1 MAMKPNKNSQHPNNH
16 EFGHGQDIKSIN
28 NNCELKM
35 DENFNNNSRFLEEST
50 IYTEN
55 GIGDHLP
62 ITEHVEQWP
71 PSTDTF
77 YFNSYDDNDIKLHTK
92 TYQTIDDPY
101 CLDNDLKSIIE
112 ELFPM
117 EQEENNFDLPSLPIS
132 NIDNSEYPGSQ
143 LIVDQNKY
151 K

>member
-1 MAMKPNKNSQHPNNH
+1 MTMKPNKNSQHPNNH
-16 EFGHGQDIKSIN
+16 EFSHGQDTKSIN
-28 NNCELKM
+28 SCEYKM
-35 DENFNNNSRFLEEST
+35 DENFNNSSRFLEDST

-55 GIGDHLP
+55 GLGDHLP
-62 ITEHVEQWP
+62 ITQHVEQWP

-112 ELFPM
+112 ELFPDV
-117 EQEENNFDLPSLPIS
+117 QPDENPMSDFPSLPLS
-132 NIDNSEYPGSQ
+132 SIDNSEYPGSQ
-143 LIVDQNKY
+143 
-151 K
+151 